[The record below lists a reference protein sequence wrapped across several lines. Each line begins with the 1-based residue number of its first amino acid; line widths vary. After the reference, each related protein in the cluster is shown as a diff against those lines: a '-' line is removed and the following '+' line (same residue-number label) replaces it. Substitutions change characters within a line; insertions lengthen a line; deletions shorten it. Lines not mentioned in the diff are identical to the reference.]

1 MEQLG
6 PHVGGRETIHAVAM
20 TLFAEKG
27 FAATTTREI
36 CEKARVTKPVLY
48 YHFGNKEQLYKG
60 IVFDAFHEY
69 LKELDRAASGDGS
82 CEEKFARVTVAIF
95 RFCMHHPEPTRMVF
109 RMALAPEKE
118 SPAIDYVEMAEADE
132 RLMSRIAQ
140 EGLSAGE
147 IACEPVDLANALI
160 GVIRF
165 YLMSFLVTG
174 QPALT
179 ADLASRV
186 VRLMLQGAGGPTSTN
201 R

>member
-1 MEQLG
+1 MEHLG
-6 PHVGGRETIHAVAM
+6 QHLGGRQTIRTAAM

-36 CEKARVTKPVLY
+36 CEKAGVTKPALY
-48 YHFGNKEQLYKG
+48 YHFGNKEQLYTG
-60 IVFDAFHEY
+60 IVFDAFQEY
-69 LKELDRAASGDGS
+69 AKELHRAASCGGS
-82 CEEKFARVTVAIF
+82 LQEKFANVITAIF
-95 RFCMHHPEPTRMVF
+95 QFCGREPETTRMVF

-118 SPAIDYVEMAEADE
+118 SPAIDYVAMAEADE
-132 RLMSRIAQ
+132 RLLADIAK
-140 EGLSAGE
+140 EAVGAGE
-147 IACEPVDLANALI
+147 ISCEPVELAYALI
-160 GVIRF
+160 GAARF

-186 VRLMLQGAGGPTSTN
+186 VRLILQGAGGSTTN

>member
-1 MEQLG
+1 MEQVGHHL
-6 PHVGGRETIHAVAM
+6 GGRETIRAVAM

-36 CEKARVTKPVLY
+36 CEKARVTKPALY
-48 YHFGNKEQLYKG
+48 YHFGNKEQLYTG
-60 IVFDAFHEY
+60 IVFDAFHDY
-69 LKELDRAASGDGS
+69 LKELDRAASGGGS
-82 CEEKFARVTVAIF
+82 FQEKFVNVITAIF
-95 RFCMHHPEPTRMVF
+95 QFCQRQPETTRMVF

-132 RLMSRIAQ
+132 RLLARIA
-140 EGLSAGE
+140 EDALDAGE
-147 IACEPVDLANALI
+147 ISCEAVELAYALI
-160 GVIRF
+160 GATRF

-186 VRLMLQGAGGPTSTN
+186 VRLILQGAGGSAAN